1 MKKITRCVHSYVY
14 MVSEVKIGEEGTP
27 VVVPSVNVEA
37 FEKLSNNKL
46 DDFIKE
52 KTGYEKY
59 LVIGSYEQ
67 DLKVTM
73 SVEDFVNYADEI
85 NEI

>member
-14 MVSEVKIGEEGTP
+14 MVSEVKIGEEGYP
-27 VVVPSVNVEA
+27 VVAPSVNVEA

>member
-14 MVSEVKIGEEGTP
+14 MVSEVKIGEEGDA
-27 VVVPSVNVEA
+27 VVAPSVNVET

-73 SVEDFVNYADEI
+73 SVESFVSYADEI
-85 NEI
+85 DEI

>member
-1 MKKITRCVHSYVY
+1 MKKITRSVHSYVY
-14 MVSEVKIGEEGTP
+14 MVSEVKIGEEGVP
-27 VVVPSVNVEA
+27 VVAPGVNVEV

>member
-14 MVSEVKIGEEGTP
+14 MVSEVKIGEEGNP
-27 VVVPSVNVEA
+27 VVAPSVNVET

-46 DDFIKE
+46 DEFIKE

-59 LVIGSYEQ
+59 LVTGSYEQ

-73 SVEDFVNYADEI
+73 SVESFVSYADEI
-85 NEI
+85 DEI

>member
-14 MVSEVKIGEEGTP
+14 MVSEVKIGEEGIP
-27 VVVPSVNVEA
+27 VVAPSVNVET

-46 DDFIKE
+46 DSFIKE

-73 SVEDFVNYADEI
+73 SVESFVSYADEI
-85 NEI
+85 DEI

>member
-14 MVSEVKIGEEGTP
+14 MVSEVKIGEEGDP
-27 VVVPSVNVEA
+27 VVAPSVNVET

-46 DDFIKE
+46 DEFIKE

-73 SVEDFVNYADEI
+73 SVESFVSYADEI
-85 NEI
+85 DEI

>member
-1 MKKITRCVHSYVY
+1 MKKITRCVHAYVY
-14 MVSEVKIGEEGTP
+14 TVSEVKIGEEETP
-27 VVVPSVNVEA
+27 VVAPSVNVEV

-46 DDFIKE
+46 DNFIKE

-73 SVEDFVNYADEI
+73 SVESFVSYADEI
-85 NEI
+85 DEI

>member
-14 MVSEVKIGEEGTP
+14 MVSEVKIGEEGNP
-27 VVVPSVNVEA
+27 VVAPSVNVEV

>member
-1 MKKITRCVHSYVY
+1 MKKITRCVHAYVY
-14 MVSEVKIGEEGTP
+14 MVSEVKIGEEGNP
-27 VVVPSVNVEA
+27 VVAPSVNVEA

>member
-27 VVVPSVNVEA
+27 VVAPSVNVEV

-46 DDFIKE
+46 DSFIKE

-73 SVEDFVNYADEI
+73 SVESFVSYADEI
-85 NEI
+85 DEI

>member
-14 MVSEVKIGEEGTP
+14 MVSEVKIGEEGAP
-27 VVVPSVNVEA
+27 VVTPSVNVEA

>member
-14 MVSEVKIGEEGTP
+14 MVSEVKIGEEGAP
-27 VVVPSVNVEA
+27 VVAPSVNVET

-46 DDFIKE
+46 DSFIKE

-73 SVEDFVNYADEI
+73 SVESFVSYADEI
-85 NEI
+85 DEI

>member
-1 MKKITRCVHSYVY
+1 MKKITRSVHSYVY
-14 MVSEVKIGEEGTP
+14 MVSEVKIGEEGEP
-27 VVVPSVNVEA
+27 VVAPSVNVEV

-46 DDFIKE
+46 DNFIKE

>member
-14 MVSEVKIGEEGTP
+14 MVSEVKIGEEGNP
-27 VVVPSVNVEA
+27 VVAPSVNVEA

>member
-14 MVSEVKIGEEGTP
+14 MVSEVKIGEEGDP
-27 VVVPSVNVEA
+27 VVAPSVNVET

-46 DDFIKE
+46 DGFIKE

-73 SVEDFVNYADEI
+73 SVESFVSYADEI
-85 NEI
+85 DEI

>member
-1 MKKITRCVHSYVY
+1 MKKITRNVHSYVY
-14 MVSEVKIGEEGTP
+14 MVSEVKIGEGGVP
-27 VVVPSVNVEA
+27 VVASSVNVEV

-46 DDFIKE
+46 DNFIKE

>member
-1 MKKITRCVHSYVY
+1 MKKITRSVHAYVY
-14 MVSEVKIGEEGTP
+14 MVSEVKIGEEGNP
-27 VVVPSVNVEA
+27 VVAPSVNVEA

-46 DDFIKE
+46 DSFIKE

-73 SVEDFVNYADEI
+73 SVESFVSYADEI
-85 NEI
+85 DEI

>member
-27 VVVPSVNVEA
+27 VVTPSVNVEV

-46 DDFIKE
+46 DNFIKE

-59 LVIGSYEQ
+59 VVIGSYEQ

-73 SVEDFVNYADEI
+73 SVESFVSYADEI
-85 NEI
+85 DEI

>member
-14 MVSEVKIGEEGTP
+14 MVSEVKIGEEGAP
-27 VVVPSVNVEA
+27 VVVPSVNVET

-46 DDFIKE
+46 DSFIKE

-73 SVEDFVNYADEI
+73 SVESFVSYADEI
-85 NEI
+85 DEI

>member
-14 MVSEVKIGEEGTP
+14 MVSEVKIGEEGDP
-27 VVVPSVNVEA
+27 VVAPSVNVET

-46 DDFIKE
+46 DSFIKE

>member
-14 MVSEVKIGEEGTP
+14 MVSEVKIGEEGNT
-27 VVVPSVNVEA
+27 VVAPSVNVEV

-46 DDFIKE
+46 DNFIKE

-73 SVEDFVNYADEI
+73 SVESFVSYADEI
-85 NEI
+85 DEI

>member
-27 VVVPSVNVEA
+27 VVAPSVNVET

-46 DDFIKE
+46 DSFIKE

-73 SVEDFVNYADEI
+73 SVESFVSYADEI
-85 NEI
+85 DEI

>member
-14 MVSEVKIGEEGTP
+14 MVSEVKIGEEGNP
-27 VVVPSVNVEA
+27 VVAPSVNVEA
-37 FEKLSNNKL
+37 FEKLPNNKL
-46 DDFIKE
+46 DSFIKE

-73 SVEDFVNYADEI
+73 SVESFVSYADEI
-85 NEI
+85 DEI

>member
-1 MKKITRCVHSYVY
+1 MKKITRRVHSYVY
-14 MVSEVKIGEEGTP
+14 MVSEVKIGEEGDP
-27 VVVPSVNVEA
+27 VVAPSVNVET

-46 DDFIKE
+46 DSFIKE

>member
-14 MVSEVKIGEEGTP
+14 MVSEVKIGEEGEP
-27 VVVPSVNVEA
+27 VVAPSVNVET

-46 DDFIKE
+46 DSFIKE

-59 LVIGSYEQ
+59 LVIGSYDQ

-73 SVEDFVNYADEI
+73 SVESFVSYADEI
-85 NEI
+85 DEI

>member
-14 MVSEVKIGEEGTP
+14 MVSEVKIGEEGEP
-27 VVVPSVNVEA
+27 VVAPSVNVET

-46 DDFIKE
+46 DSFIKE

>member
-14 MVSEVKIGEEGTP
+14 MVSEVKIGEEGDP
-27 VVVPSVNVEA
+27 VVAPSVNVKV

-46 DDFIKE
+46 DEFIKE

-73 SVEDFVNYADEI
+73 SVESFVSYADEI
-85 NEI
+85 DEI

>member
-14 MVSEVKIGEEGTP
+14 MVSEVKIGEEGNP
-27 VVVPSVNVEA
+27 VVAPSVNVEA

-46 DDFIKE
+46 DNFIKE

-73 SVEDFVNYADEI
+73 PVESFVSYADEI
-85 NEI
+85 DEI

>member
-14 MVSEVKIGEEGTP
+14 MVSEVKIGEEGHP
-27 VVVPSVNVEA
+27 VVAPSVNVET

-46 DDFIKE
+46 DSFIRE

-73 SVEDFVNYADEI
+73 SVESFVSYADEI
-85 NEI
+85 DEI

>member
-14 MVSEVKIGEEGTP
+14 MVSEVKIGEEPHP
-27 VVVPSVNVEA
+27 VVAPSVNVET
-37 FEKLSNNKL
+37 FEKLSSNKL

>member
-14 MVSEVKIGEEGTP
+14 MVSEVKIGEQGVP
-27 VVVPSVNVEA
+27 VVAPSVNVET

-46 DDFIKE
+46 DSFIKE

-73 SVEDFVNYADEI
+73 SVESFVSYADEI
-85 NEI
+85 DEI